1 MANTENPVLDN
12 QTKILHNQA
21 TLESNQH
28 KILGNQE
35 GLETNQKTIIDN
47 QEAIKT
53 NQASIVSNQE
63 VIVDN
68 QASIITNQK
77 QIVENQSTLDAILQ
91 SQAYILNLVKKL
103 SGQEES
109 LEATTKFLEKLK
121 GKSDSKTLASPQSL

>member
-1 MANTENPVLDN
+1 MANTEDQILDN
-12 QTKILHNQA
+12 QKKILHNQA

-35 GLETNQKTIIDN
+35 GLESNQKTILDN
-47 QEAIKT
+47 QEGIKS

-63 VIVDN
+63 VIVEN
-68 QASIITNQK
+68 QGSIITNQK
-77 QIVENQSTLDAILQ
+77 QIVENQTTLDAILQ

-121 GKSDSKTLASPQSL
+121 HKSDAKTLVGPQSL